1 MKLVGLLIGCALC
14 ALAAS
19 GDSFLI
25 RNVDVYPVTGPAV
38 TAVSVLVQDGKIVG
52 IAPKIAVPKGLRVI
66 EGKGLRVYPG
76 MIDSATDLGLSEVAS
91 VRETSDTGELGEF
104 MPQLR
109 AIVAVNPASE
119 HFGVVRVNGITSAIT
134 LPGAGNAGTP
144 GGRQFL
150 SGQAALIHTAGWTW
164 EEMSIKPSAAMQLNF
179 PSMSRGG
186 RGGGMSAEIFQ
197 APSGAA
203 GAAATG
209 QAKRAYDEQI
219 RKLEQFFDDA
229 RRYQR
234 AKAANA
240 PGLQRDLKYEA
251 MIPVLEGKTRLAV
264 SAASATSI
272 RDAVAFA
279 EKQQVKIVLL
289 QPRDLDK
296 VAPLLKEKNVPIILG
311 RVLALPPT
319 EDDGYDAMHVMA
331 AQAYKGGVQF
341 AFGTFGNQFVRN
353 LPYEAAAAVAFGLP
367 YEEALKAITINPARI
382 WGVDD
387 QLGSVENGK
396 WADLVVT
403 DGDLLEIKTHVRHLF
418 IKGQEVE
425 LSNKQTKLQEL
436 HAQRP

>member
-1 MKLVGLLIGCALC
+1 MR
-14 ALAAS
+14 S
-19 GDSFLI
+19 
-25 RNVDVYPVTGPAV
+25 R
-38 TAVSVLVQDGKIVG
+38 
-52 IAPKIAVPKGLRVI
+52 
-66 EGKGLRVYPG
+66 
-76 MIDSATDLGLSEVAS
+76 
-91 VRETSDTGELGEF
+91 
-104 MPQLR
+104 
-109 AIVAVNPASE
+109 
-119 HFGVVRVNGITSAIT
+119 
-134 LPGAGNAGTP
+134 GAGNAGTP

-186 RGGGMSAEIFQ
+186 RGGMSAEISQ

-219 RKLEQFFDDA
+219 RKLEAFFDDA

-240 PGLQRDLKYEA
+240 PGLPRDLKYEA
-251 MIPVLEGKTRLAV
+251 MIPVLEGKTPLAV
-264 SAASATSI
+264 SAARATSI

-279 EKQQVKIVLL
+279 EKQKVKIVLL

-296 VAPLLKEKNVPIILG
+296 VGPLLKEKNVPIILG

-319 EDDGYDAMHVMA
+319 EDEGYDAMHVLA
-331 AQAYKGGVQF
+331 AEAYKAGVQF

-387 QLGSVENGK
+387 QVGSVEKGK